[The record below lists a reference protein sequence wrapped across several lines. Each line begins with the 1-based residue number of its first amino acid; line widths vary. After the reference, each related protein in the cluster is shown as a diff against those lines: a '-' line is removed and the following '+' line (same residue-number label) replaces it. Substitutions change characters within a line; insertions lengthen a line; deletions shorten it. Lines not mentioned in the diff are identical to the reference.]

1 MEAMKVMQLG
11 MQYLLFVQSKLLNAT
26 LAKEAHVLKHA
37 EYVQRLQDKLH
48 EGRLKMLK
56 YYKLRQ
62 QLNEQAMHFE
72 IMLNKM
78 NPEILK
84 ERVKLISEDAL
95 ADETSIFNRILREK
109 GILSDYAMS
118 GKVAASAD
126 DVRR

>member
-1 MEAMKVMQLG
+1 
-11 MQYLLFVQSKLLNAT
+11 
-26 LAKEAHVLKHA
+26 
-37 EYVQRLQDKLH
+37 
-48 EGRLKMLK
+48 MLK
-56 YYKLRQ
+56 YQKLRQ

-95 ADETSIFNRILREK
+95 ADETSIFNRILKEK
-109 GILSDYAMS
+109 GILSEYAMS
-118 GKVAASAD
+118 GKVAAAAD